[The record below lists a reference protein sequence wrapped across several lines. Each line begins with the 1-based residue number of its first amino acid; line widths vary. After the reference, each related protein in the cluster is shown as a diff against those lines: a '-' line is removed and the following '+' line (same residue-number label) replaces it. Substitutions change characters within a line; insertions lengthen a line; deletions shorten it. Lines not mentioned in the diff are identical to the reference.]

1 MYKTKWVAL
10 FFILNIFVLFKSYA
24 QAPPLHKTI
33 TNKYWEILNT
43 RTIKKNAEGQYM
55 PYFPPALMAYNKTK
69 IELNGYMVP
78 IKVGQTHKIFLL
90 SVLPIMQCQ
99 FCGNGDIPEMV
110 EIYMKEAIKFSTKP
124 INLEGTLIINDSDND
139 VATFMLAN
147 AVVKNA
153 P

>member
-1 MYKTKWVAL
+1 MSYKKT
-10 FFILNIFVLFKSYA
+10 FFLLITFCIVIMLNAKV
-24 QAPPLHKTI
+24 QPPLHKTI
-33 TNKYWEILNT
+33 SNKYWEILNT

-55 PYFPPALMAYNKTK
+55 PFYPPSLMAYHKTK

-78 IKVGQTHKIFLL
+78 TRVGVSHKVFLL

-99 FCGNGDIPEMV
+99 FCGTGDIPEMV

-147 AVVKNA
+147 AAVKNA